1 MGNFENNID
10 NHNNGAV
17 DVDRYNGICAD
28 DDADDENVTMKK
40 AERLRRS
47 LLPALSITTAA
58 KKVATIW
65 EDDHDHDDYDDGDDY
80 VPKFLFT
87 WTAPMMI
94 LAVVGL
100 SPLCAA
106 YN

>member
-1 MGNFENNID
+1 MNQNVWVRIRAKTFEIFKNQGIFGMGNFENNID

-58 KKVATIW
+58 KKVATI
-65 EDDHDHDDYDDGDDY
+65 
-80 VPKFLFT
+80 
-87 WTAPMMI
+87 
-94 LAVVGL
+94 
-100 SPLCAA
+100 
-106 YN
+106 